1 MSLWTQAK
9 AAALQTPAGRN
20 RAADFFRAAAI
31 LFVVVGHWIVSVPHF
46 IDGELRF
53 TELLAVQPWT
63 QYATWVVQV
72 MPVFFFVGG
81 FSNAVSWASARRDP
95 AKHRAWQGKRLT
107 RLLRP
112 LTPLILLWAIAAAVA
127 TYAGLEAGIIRDA
140 SRAALIPVWFL
151 AVYIMVTLVVPITT
165 RAWERLGLWSV
176 AALFAAA
183 GLVDLIAFAGGQGWL
198 RWANYGFVWLGVH
211 QMGYWWHRGI
221 EGRAVPALVLAAGL
235 ALLWLLLVPL
245 GYPVAMVSVPGQDIS
260 NTRPPTLAMLAVGL
274 TQIGA
279 ILLLAGRV
287 SGWLRNTVPWAIVIL
302 VSLRIMTIYLWHLTA
317 LLAIVGL
324 ALLADGFG
332 LRLAPGSAAWW
343 WTRPLWI
350 AAMLAVLFPL
360 VFLFGRLE
368 AGSRRAR
375 GDPPGPSRAVLGACL
390 ACAGLTFLAL
400 RGTYGD
406 NVLGVN
412 VIPAALALAGVQI
425 ATIGTR
431 ARKGGSRPHGHSP

>member
-9 AAALQTPAGRN
+9 AAALQTPATRN

-31 LFVVVGHWIVSVPHF
+31 LLVVFGHWIVSVPHF
-46 IDGELRF
+46 VDGELRF

-112 LTPLILLWAIAAAVA
+112 LTPLILLWAAAAAVA
-127 TYAGLEAGIIRDA
+127 AYAGLEAGIIRDA

-151 AVYIMVTLVVPITT
+151 AVYIMVTLVVPLTT
-165 RAWERLGLWSV
+165 RAWERWGLWSV
-176 AALFAAA
+176 VALFTAA
-183 GLVDLIAFAGGQGWL
+183 GLVDLIAFAGAQGWL

-235 ALLWLLLVPL
+235 GLLWLLLVPL
-245 GYPVAMVSVPGQDIS
+245 GYPVAMVSVPGEEIS

-279 ILLLAGRV
+279 ILLLAGPV
-287 SGWLRNTVPWAIVIL
+287 SAWLRNTAPWAAVIL
-302 VSLRIMTIYLWHLTA
+302 ISRRIMTVYLWHLTA
-317 LLAIVGL
+317 LLILVGL
-324 ALLADGFG
+324 SLLADGFG
-332 LRLAPGSAAWW
+332 LKMTPGSALWW
-343 WTRPLWI
+343 WSRPLWI
-350 AAMLAVLFPL
+350 AVMLAALFPL
-360 VFLFGRLE
+360 IFLFGTLE
-368 AGSRRAR
+368 SGSRRAQ
-375 GDPPGPSRAVLGACL
+375 GATPGAVRAVLGAVL

-400 RGTYGD
+400 GGTYGD
-406 NVLGVN
+406 NLLGMN
-412 VIPAALALAGVQI
+412 VVPVVLALAGVQI
-425 ATIGTR
+425 ATIG
-431 ARKGGSRPHGHSP
+431 APAGKGGPRPHGPSS